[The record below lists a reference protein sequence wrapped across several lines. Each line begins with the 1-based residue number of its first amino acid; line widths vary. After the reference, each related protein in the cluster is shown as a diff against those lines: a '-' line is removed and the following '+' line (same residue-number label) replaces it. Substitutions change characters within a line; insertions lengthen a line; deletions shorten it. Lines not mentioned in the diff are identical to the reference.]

1 MINSDSRSFG
11 ASVGL
16 SGDRGGVGGGGVLP
30 GSTGTL
36 PASESS
42 RLPGSWGGGGGGG
55 GGVLVMFLY
64 SLAEGRLLG
73 NKALP
78 FG

>member
-1 MINSDSRSFG
+1 MTSEDIKHQLIIFG

-16 SGDRGGVGGGGVLP
+16 SGDRGGGVGGVLP

-36 PASESS
+36 PSESS

-55 GGVLVMFLY
+55 VLVMFLH
-64 SLAEGRLLG
+64 SLAEGGLLE
-73 NKALP
+73 NMALP
-78 FG
+78 IG